1 MINNKRRMKC
11 DFCSNMFGDAKMLR
25 QHQTKT
31 QYCLKIQAKIIVREK
46 EAEAI
51 EKAKLEVEAIEKA
64 KLEAEA
70 REKAKELSCQYCG
83 KYFKNKYI
91 LHNHQIQVK
100 YCLKIQESQNSQE
113 IISSLVVCKYCTKNF
128 SKVNFNIHDSTC
140 KKKIQFF
147 AEEIVKLKAEQEK
160 EIYKLKVEK
169 EKAEEIIKLKTEQ
182 EIYYKEEAILYQ
194 NTLVDMVKR
203 NYYEYNSVIE
213 IEQETE
219 SPEESHEEPYELV
232 PLELENGYIIEH
244 REEDGYINITDL
256 CKAGGKQFG
265 DWNRLDRTKAFIK
278 ALSTATGIPFA
289 VLIQIG
295 TGTKFGTTENTETNG
310 TWVHPQVAINIAQWI
325 SPQFDVKVSAWVYEV
340 MMTGK
345 VDITNTKSYREL
357 QQENK
362 NKQLKIQIMTKKYV
376 KKQPRLD
383 IKERNV
389 IYILTTQLMKKE
401 GRYILGKA
409 TNLTNRLSTYN
420 KTDEHEIVYYQECG
434 DEDKMSLVESMVFN
448 KIKEYREQANRERF
462 VISND
467 KDITFFIDAIKE
479 CISFIK

>member
-1 MINNKRRMKC
+1 MSHEC
-11 DFCSNMFGDAKMLR
+11 
-25 QHQTKT
+25 
-31 QYCLKIQAKIIVREK
+31 QYCKKKLSTKSSLNLHQKNTVSCVEIQKTLNISIVSLKVACEYCNDVFAKHHLSRHLITCKAKPSKEIIELLICKDK
-46 EAEAI
+46 EIASL
-51 EKAKLEVEAIEKA
+51 KAKLCIY
-64 KLEAEA
+64 
-70 REKAKELSCQYCG
+70 KELSERNQTT
-83 KYFKNKYI
+83 I
-91 LHNHQIQVK
+91 E
-100 YCLKIQESQNSQE
+100 KISERNQAT
-113 IISSLVVCKYCTKNF
+113 I
-128 SKVNFNIHDSTC
+128 
-140 KKKIQFF
+140 
-147 AEEIVKLKAEQEK
+147 EEIA
-160 EIYKLKVEK
+160 
-169 EKAEEIIKLKTEQ
+169 
-182 EIYYKEEAILYQ
+182 
-194 NTLVDMVKR
+194 KR

-213 IEQETE
+213 IEEPE
-219 SPEESHEEPYELV
+219 SSLESEELPEEPYELV
-232 PLELENGYIIEH
+232 PLELDNGYIIEH
-244 REEDGYINITDL
+244 REEDGYINVTNL
-256 CKAGGKQFG
+256 CRAGGKKFSH
-265 DWNRLDRTKAFIK
+265 WNQLDKTKAFIK
-278 ALSTATGIPFA
+278 ALSTAAGIPA
-289 VLIQIG
+289 AILIQVG

-448 KIKEYREQANRERF
+448 KLKEYREQANRERF